1 MSLLD
6 LEVKARGILRGL
18 GFKEPDLQ
26 KPLRSLSGGWTMRCM
41 LACVLFQDADIMIL
55 DEPTNFLD
63 LFGIIWLQKYL
74 IQLRTN
80 SSRTVLLV
88 SHDRDFID
96 NVCEEIVLMKDK
108 SLAHFKGNL
117 TEYEDD
123 LRSRRINLTRM
134 KEAQDRQAAHMEKTV
149 RDNIKLGKKTGDD
162 NKLRQA
168 VSRQKRLD
176 DRSGL
181 QVSAT
186 GSRFK
191 LSRDMT
197 GTIPPVVLPFG
208 VSLTCRHQGSISR
221 SAPI

>member
-1 MSLLD
+1 
-6 LEVKARGILRGL
+6 
-18 GFKEPDLQ
+18 
-26 KPLRSLSGGWTMRCM
+26 MRCM

-63 LFGIIWLQKYL
+63 LLGIVWLQKHL
-74 IQLRTN
+74 IQLREN

-96 NVCEEIVLMKDK
+96 NVCEEIILIKDK
-108 SLAHFKGNL
+108 SLAYFKGNL
-117 TEYEDD
+117 TEYEED

-134 KEAQDRQAAHMEKTV
+134 KEAQDRQVAHMEKTV

-176 DRSGL
+176 DRTGL

-186 GSRFK
+186 GSKFK
-191 LSRDMT
+191 LNRDLT
-197 GTIPPVVLPFG
+197 GTIPPVVPPLG
-208 VSLTCRHQGSISR
+208 VSLINRHQGSISR
-221 SAPI
+221 GAPI